1 MRIALLTLFIIF
13 LTSCS
18 LPYLNPD
25 VEILSYEEYKNAL
38 PTKIT
43 NKFKLNGKL
52 SLFLNKKGQTGKI
65 LWDFENDKD
74 FIHIL
79 TPFNTKIAEIILL
92 EAEKKVTLKFLN
104 NNNQDSEELISKIFG
119 KKENIFLLKEF
130 ITSPPQQLLNTDN
143 IQIKYGNWNI
153 FYKGKKVV
161 EGQLL
166 ANIIEFEKNNIS
178 LKIFVSNWI
187 L

>member
-1 MRIALLTLFIIF
+1 MRIGIFTLFILF
-13 LTSCS
+13 LTGCS
-18 LPYLNPD
+18 LPYLNRD
-25 VEILSYEEYKNAL
+25 VEILSYEEYKDAL

-52 SLFLNKKGQTGKI
+52 SLFINKKGQTGKV
-65 LWDFENDKD
+65 LWDFKNDKD

-79 TPFNTKIAEIILL
+79 TPFNTKIAEITLL
-92 EAEKKVTLKFLN
+92 ESEKKVTLKFSN

-119 KKENIFLLKEF
+119 NKESIFLLKEF
-130 ITSPPQQLLNTDN
+130 ITSPPQQLLNMDN

-153 FYKGKKVV
+153 FYKGKMVV
-161 EGQLL
+161 GGRLL
-166 ANIIEFEKNNIS
+166 PKIIEFEKNNIG
-178 LKIFVSNWI
+178 LKIFVSDWI